1 VCAAQGAD
9 TLRLH
14 RLTGPIKLDG
24 LVDEPAWA
32 GVAPLQMT
40 TYTPVFG
47 QPLTEQTEIR
57 VAYDDGFLYVS
68 GRLSDSEPAAV
79 RTNTLYR
86 DAYSGDDLI
95 AIVLDTYDDHETASW
110 FVVNPAG
117 NRTDRSVS
125 NDGEFAGSMPM
136 NGDWNTFWDVAT
148 AQSDSGWSA
157 EMRIPFS
164 SLGFQDRDG
173 RVVMGM
179 IVYRFV
185 ARKNERQV
193 HPAIPPNWGM
203 GFAKPSQARRI
214 VLEGVYSRRPVYV
227 TPYGLG
233 GTRRNATLPAGAP
246 AYGFEHHA
254 THEAGLDL
262 RYSPASNLTLDF
274 SVNTDF
280 AQVEVDDQQVNLTR
294 FDLFFPEKRQFFQ
307 ARAAIFEFGTGG
319 FDRLFHSRVIGLV
332 NDEPV
337 RLLGGV
343 RAVGRSGR
351 WDIGLLNMQTARR
364 DTQPSENFGVARFK
378 RQVLNSYST
387 IGTMVTTRVGEDGSY
402 NVATGLD
409 ASIRAVGDEYL
420 TFKLARTFDSDYSG
434 IGLASLEAARLMARW
449 ERRNQVGLS
458 YAAEVIRSGPA
469 YDPGLGF
476 NLRSDYT
483 SFDPRVQY
491 QWFGGARVPFRSVNA
506 NVGGVVFRRNGDG
519 TVESAAIEPGFRME
533 LKGGAEINGSVR
545 AAYESVSA
553 GFDLD
558 DGVSVP
564 AGDYW
569 FRDAN
574 LRYMAAR
581 SASFRPTAS
590 VNVGQFF
597 DGRLVNVS
605 VTPAWNPSRH
615 LELGID
621 YSFNSIRFPD
631 RGQSADIH
639 LARVRIQ
646 TAYDVHLSLATFV
659 QYNSAANAASV
670 NARLRYNFREGNDLW
685 IVYNETMNTERP
697 LIGLRPPFSQARVLL
712 VKYTHTFIW

>member
-1 VCAAQGAD
+1 MVPFLLFVLSAAQSAD

-14 RLTGPIKLDG
+14 RLTGPITLDG
-24 LVDEPAWA
+24 PSDEPAWA
-32 GVAPLQMT
+32 AVAPLPMT

-47 QPLTEQTEIR
+47 QPITEPTEIR
-57 VAYDDGFLYVS
+57 VAYDAAFLYVS
-68 GRLSDSEPAAV
+68 GRLYDSQPRSV

-86 DAYSGDDLI
+86 DGYSGDDII
-95 AIVLDTYDDHETASW
+95 AIVLDTYDDHQTASW
-110 FVVNPAG
+110 FVVNPGG

-125 NDGEFAGSMPM
+125 NDGEFAGGMPM
-136 NGDWNTFWDVAT
+136 NGDWNTYWDVAT
-148 AQSDSGWSA
+148 AQSDAGWFA

-164 SLGFQDRDG
+164 SLGFQDVNG

-193 HPAIPPNWGM
+193 HPAIPPNWGL

-233 GTRRNATLPAGAP
+233 GVRRDAASTREG
-246 AYGFEHHA
+246 
-254 THEAGLDL
+254 GLDV
-262 RYSPASNLTLDF
+262 RYSPLSNLTLDF
-274 SVNTDF
+274 SLNTDF

-307 ARAAIFEFGTGG
+307 ARAAIFDFGTGG

-343 RAVGRSGR
+343 RAVGRAGR
-351 WDIGLLNMQTARR
+351 WDLGALNMQTARR
-364 DTQPSENFGVARFK
+364 NGLPSENFGVARFK

-387 IGTMVTTRVGEDGSY
+387 VGSMVTTRVGEDGSY
-402 NVATGLD
+402 NVGAGLD
-409 ASIRAVGDEYL
+409 ASIRPVGDEYL
-420 TFKLARTFDSDYSG
+420 TLKLARTFDSDYPG
-434 IGLASLEAARLMARW
+434 IGLVDLDAARLFARW
-449 ERRNQVGLS
+449 ERRNEVGLS
-458 YAAEVIRSGPA
+458 YAAEVVRSGA
-469 YDPGLGF
+469 AFDPGLGF

-483 SFDPRVQY
+483 SVAPGVQY
-491 QWFGGARVPFRSVNA
+491 QWFGGATAPFRSLGLSA
-506 NVGGVVFRRNGDG
+506 DALVFRRNGDG
-519 TVESAAIEPGFRME
+519 TVESAIIEPGLSME
-533 LKGGAEINGSVR
+533 LKGGAQITAGVR
-545 AAYESVSA
+545 VVYESVREA
-553 GFDLD
+553 FDLD
-558 DGVSVP
+558 RGTSVP
-564 AGDYW
+564 PGDYW
-569 FRDAN
+569 FRDAS

-581 SASFRPTAS
+581 AGTFRPTGS
-590 VNVGQFF
+590 ISVGQFF
-597 DGRLVNVS
+597 DGRLVS
-605 VTPAWNPSRH
+605 LSATPAWNPSRH

-621 YSFNSIRFPD
+621 YAFNAIRFAD
-631 RGQSADIH
+631 RGQSADLH

-646 TAYDVHLSLATFV
+646 SAYDVHLSLATFL
-659 QYNSAANAASV
+659 QYNSATDEASV

-685 IVYNETMNTERP
+685 IVYNETVSTDP
-697 LIGLRPPFSQARVLL
+697 VLIVPPPPFSQPRALM